1 MGMEVGLFGS
11 EVVNCLRMVVGE
23 MESWKNWE
31 SLKVSRAEASCLEK
45 RDSAC
50 LDTFEPRLV
59 GIWMDGICTADM
71 AMSMMIDE

>member
-1 MGMEVGLFGS
+1 
-11 EVVNCLRMVVGE
+11 

-31 SLKVSRAEASCLEK
+31 SLKVLSADANWLEK

-59 GIWMDGICTADM
+59 GIWMDGIWTADM
-71 AMSMMIDE
+71 AMSMIN